1 MNSGKISVRYAKA
14 IYEFSLAQKE
24 DETVYEEMKC
34 LVKSFQ
40 AFPLLK
46 ATMENPTVSSQEK
59 EKLLIS
65 AAGISI
71 SRSFSQFLNLIRDNH
86 RETYV
91 MHIAL
96 MYGDYYRK
104 QKGIIAGK
112 LITTELVG
120 VEVVNKMKLLITAG
134 SDNTVDFEVATDPSL
149 VGGFI
154 IEIDSNL
161 LDASIKSQLKKI
173 RYQLTEMNKNLLN

>member
-1 MNSGKISVRYAKA
+1 MNTGKISARYAKA
-14 IYEFSLAQKE
+14 VYDFASVQKE
-24 DETVYEEMKC
+24 EKTVYEEMKY
-34 LVKSFQ
+34 LIKSFQ
-40 AFPLLK
+40 VFPLLK
-46 ATMENPTVSSQEK
+46 ETMENPTVSSQEK
-59 EKLLIS
+59 EKILTT

-71 SRSFSQFLNLIRDNH
+71 SRSFSQFLSLIRANQ

-104 QKGIIAGK
+104 QKGIISGK
-112 LITTELVG
+112 LLSAEPVMTEVI
-120 VEVVNKMKLLITAG
+120 EKMKTLIIAG
-134 SDNTVDFEVATDPSL
+134 SDRSVDFDVETDPSL

-161 LDASIKSQLKKI
+161 LDASIKSQLKRI
-173 RYQLTEMNKNLLN
+173 RYQLTEKNKNLLN

>member
-14 IYEFSLAQKE
+14 IYEYASAQKE
-24 DETVYEEMKC
+24 DESVYEEMKC

-40 AFPLLK
+40 TFPLLK
-46 ATMENPTVSSQEK
+46 ETMENPTVSSQEK
-59 EKLLIS
+59 EKILTT
-65 AAGISI
+65 AAGIST
-71 SRSFSQFLNLIRDNH
+71 SRSFSQFLNLIRANH

-112 LITTELVG
+112 LITAEPIG

-154 IEIDSNL
+154 IEIESNL

-173 RYQLTEMNKNLLN
+173 RYQLMEMNKNLLN